1 MKGSAGAI
9 ALMLVLATAAPAT
22 AGQARASF
30 TVSVVVPARVT
41 LTALDEPSALEVS
54 AADVERGYT
63 EVAATYRVSHNDR
76 RGYLLSLLPRRGLT
90 REIQVQG
97 LVTALVMGNEPVE
110 VVQPGPP
117 GSHQLDL
124 AFRFVLDPALV
135 PGRYPLPV
143 LVRAAALSA
152 GDQ

>member
-1 MKGSAGAI
+1 MKGTAGAV
-9 ALMLVLATAAPAT
+9 ALMLALATAAPAI
-22 AGQARASF
+22 AGEARASF

-41 LTALDEPSALEVS
+41 LTALDQPTALEVT
-54 AADVERGYT
+54 AADLERGYA

-97 LVTALVMGNEPVE
+97 LASALVMGDEPVE
-110 VVQPGPP
+110 LVQPGPP
-117 GSHQLDL
+117 GSQEFAL
-124 AFRFVLDPALV
+124 AFRFMLDSAVV

-143 LVRAAALSA
+143 LVDARPL
-152 GDQ
+152 